1 MTIKICSISLIDNLL
16 KKKDFNMMI
25 KMTGKIYIVGI
36 GPGSSEYLT
45 KLAIDTVKNS
55 DYTVGSTRAIEL
67 FDDVQN
73 KIAFNVKELLDKL
86 NEGVELACE
95 GNTVSILST
104 GDPGFSG
111 VLNTVLRI
119 SDEKG
124 FDKSNIEVIPGISSL
139 QLAAARN
146 HIQWDNANVM
156 TFHGRENIEE
166 ILPVINN
173 GKTTIALPS
182 RKVKDMAQFLLD
194 NGVDENRKV
203 VVCERL
209 SYDDEKIV
217 ESTLKDIA
225 ESEFTYMCIMVIY

>member
-1 MTIKICSISLIDNLL
+1 MEN
-16 KKKDFNMMI
+16 
-25 KMTGKIYIVGI
+25 KIYIIGI

-45 KLAIDTVKNS
+45 KKAVDTVKTS
-55 DYTVGSTRAIEL
+55 DYTVGSTRAIDL
-67 FDDVQN
+67 FDDVNN
-73 KIAFNVKELLDKL
+73 KIAFNVKDLLDKL
-86 NEGVELACE
+86 EKGVDLAIE

-119 SDEKG
+119 ANEKN
-124 FDKSNIEVIPGISSL
+124 FPEEKIEVIPGISSL

-156 TFHGRENIEE
+156 TFHGREHIED
-166 ILPVINN
+166 ILKVINN

-182 RKVKDMAQFLLD
+182 KKVRDMAQFLLD
-194 NGVDENRKV
+194 NGVDEHREV

-209 SYDDEKIV
+209 SYDVEKIV
-217 ESTLKDIA
+217 RSTLKDIA
-225 ESEFTYMCIMVIY
+225 NSEFTYMCIMVIY

>member
-1 MTIKICSISLIDNLL
+1 
-16 KKKDFNMMI
+16 MI
-25 KMTGKIYIVGI
+25 EMSGKIYIIGI

-45 KLAIDTVKNS
+45 KKALDTVKMS
-55 DYTVGSTRAIEL
+55 DYTVGSTRAIDL

-73 KIAFNVKELLDKL
+73 KIAFNVKELLDTLKK
-86 NEGVELACE
+86 GVQLAVD

-124 FDKSNIEVIPGISSL
+124 FSKDNIEVIPGISSL
-139 QLAAARN
+139 QLAAARC

-156 TFHGRENIEE
+156 TFHGRENIED

-194 NGVDENRKV
+194 NGVEAKRRV
-203 VVCERL
+203 TVCERL
-209 SYDDEKIV
+209 SYPDEKIV
-217 ESTLKDIA
+217 STTLDCIA
-225 ESEFTYMCIMVIY
+225 DSEFTYMCIIVIYP

>member
-1 MTIKICSISLIDNLL
+1 MEN
-16 KKKDFNMMI
+16 
-25 KMTGKIYIVGI
+25 KIYIIGI

-45 KLAIDTVKNS
+45 KKAIDTVKSS
-55 DYTVGSTRAIEL
+55 DYTVGSTRAIDL
-67 FDDVQN
+67 FDDVNN
-73 KIAFNVKELLDKL
+73 KLAFNVKDLLDKL
-86 NEGVELACE
+86 EKGVDLAIE

-119 SDEKG
+119 ANDKNFPKEK
-124 FDKSNIEVIPGISSL
+124 IEVIPGISSL

-156 TFHGRENIEE
+156 TFHGREDIED
-166 ILPVINN
+166 ILKVINN

-182 RKVKDMAQFLLD
+182 KKVRDMAQFLLD
-194 NGVDENRKV
+194 NGVNENRQV

-217 ESTLKDIA
+217 QSTLKDIA
-225 ESEFTYMCIMVIY
+225 SSEFTYMCIMIIY

>member
-1 MTIKICSISLIDNLL
+1 MEN
-16 KKKDFNMMI
+16 
-25 KMTGKIYIVGI
+25 KIYIIGI

-45 KLAIDTVKNS
+45 KKAIDTVKSS
-55 DYTVGSTRAIEL
+55 DYTVGSTRAIDL
-67 FDDVQN
+67 FDDVNN
-73 KIAFNVKELLDKL
+73 KLAFNVKDLLDKL
-86 NEGVELACE
+86 EKGVDLAIE

-119 SDEKG
+119 AN
-124 FDKSNIEVIPGISSL
+124 DKNFPKKKIEVIPGISSL

-156 TFHGRENIEE
+156 TFHGRENIED
-166 ILPVINN
+166 ILKVINN

-182 RKVKDMAQFLLD
+182 KKVRDMAQFLLD
-194 NGVDENRKV
+194 NGVNENRQV

-217 ESTLKDIA
+217 QSTLKDIA
-225 ESEFTYMCIMVIY
+225 SSEFTYMCIMIIY

>member
-1 MTIKICSISLIDNLL
+1 MPS
-16 KKKDFNMMI
+16 
-25 KMTGKIYIVGI
+25 GKIYIIGI
-36 GPGSSEYLT
+36 GPGAAEYLT
-45 KLAIDTVKNS
+45 KKAIDTVKAS

-86 NEGVELACE
+86 NEGVQLACD

-119 SDEKG
+119 SNEKE
-124 FDKSNIEVIPGISSL
+124 FPKDNIEVIPGISSL
-139 QLAAARN
+139 QLAAAKC

-156 TFHGRENIEE
+156 TFHGRENIDD

-173 GKTTIALPS
+173 SKTTIALPS

-194 NGVDENRKV
+194 NGVEEDRKV
-203 VVCERL
+203 IVCERL
-209 SYDDEKIV
+209 SYPDENIV
-217 ESTLKDIA
+217 ESTLKEIA
-225 ESEFTYMCIMVIY
+225 QSEFTYICIMVIY

>member
-1 MTIKICSISLIDNLL
+1 MEN
-16 KKKDFNMMI
+16 
-25 KMTGKIYIVGI
+25 KIYIIGI

-45 KLAIDTVKNS
+45 KKAIDTVKSS
-55 DYTVGSTRAIEL
+55 DYTVGSTRAIDL
-67 FDDVQN
+67 FDDVNN
-73 KIAFNVKELLDKL
+73 KLAFNVKDLLDKL
-86 NEGVELACE
+86 EKGVDLAIE

-119 SDEKG
+119 ANDKNFPKEK
-124 FDKSNIEVIPGISSL
+124 IEVIPGISSL

-156 TFHGRENIEE
+156 TFHGRENIED
-166 ILPVINN
+166 ILKVINN

-182 RKVKDMAQFLLD
+182 KKVRDMAQFLLD
-194 NGVDENRKV
+194 NGVNENRQV

-217 ESTLKDIA
+217 QSTLKGIA
-225 ESEFTYMCIMVIY
+225 SSEFTYMCIMIIY

>member
-1 MTIKICSISLIDNLL
+1 MEN
-16 KKKDFNMMI
+16 
-25 KMTGKIYIVGI
+25 KIYMIGI

-45 KLAIDTVKNS
+45 KKAVDTVKTS
-55 DYTVGSTRAIEL
+55 DYTVGSTRAIDL
-67 FDDVQN
+67 FDDVNN
-73 KIAFNVKELLDKL
+73 KIAFNVKDLLDKL
-86 NEGVELACE
+86 EKGVDLAIE

-119 SDEKG
+119 ANEKN
-124 FDKSNIEVIPGISSL
+124 FPEEKIEVIPGISSL

-156 TFHGRENIEE
+156 TFHGRENIED
-166 ILPVINN
+166 ILKVINN

-182 RKVKDMAQFLLD
+182 KKVRDMAQFLLD
-194 NGVDENRKV
+194 NGVDEHREV

-217 ESTLKDIA
+217 RSTLKDIA
-225 ESEFTYMCIMVIY
+225 NSEFTYMCIMVIY

>member
-1 MTIKICSISLIDNLL
+1 MEN
-16 KKKDFNMMI
+16 
-25 KMTGKIYIVGI
+25 KIYIIGI

-45 KLAIDTVKNS
+45 KKAVDTVKTS
-55 DYTVGSTRAIEL
+55 DYTVGSTRAIDL
-67 FDDVQN
+67 LDDVNN
-73 KIAFNVKELLDKL
+73 KIAFNVKDLLDKL
-86 NEGVELACE
+86 EKGVDLAIE

-119 SDEKG
+119 ANEKN
-124 FDKSNIEVIPGISSL
+124 FPEEKIEVIPGISSL

-156 TFHGRENIEE
+156 TFHGRENIED
-166 ILPVINN
+166 ILKVINN

-182 RKVKDMAQFLLD
+182 KKVRDMAQFLLD
-194 NGVDENRKV
+194 NGVDEHREV

-217 ESTLKDIA
+217 RSTLKDIA
-225 ESEFTYMCIMVIY
+225 NSEFTYMCIMVIY

>member
-1 MTIKICSISLIDNLL
+1 
-16 KKKDFNMMI
+16 MI
-25 KMTGKIYIVGI
+25 KMSGKIYIIGI
-36 GPGSSEYLT
+36 GPGASEYLT
-45 KLAIDTVKNS
+45 KKAVDTVKAS

-67 FDDVQN
+67 FDDVKN
-73 KIAFNVKELLDKL
+73 RIAFNVKDLLDKL
-86 NEGVELACE
+86 EEGVDLAVD

-119 SDEKG
+119 SGEKG
-124 FDKSNIEVIPGISSL
+124 FDRKSIEVIPGISSL

-156 TFHGRENIEE
+156 TFHGRENIED

-194 NGVDENRKV
+194 NGADADRKV

-209 SYDDEKIV
+209 SYPDERIV
-217 ESTLKDIA
+217 ESTLKEIA
-225 ESEFTYMCIMVIY
+225 RK

>member
-1 MTIKICSISLIDNLL
+1 MEN
-16 KKKDFNMMI
+16 
-25 KMTGKIYIVGI
+25 KIYIIGI
-36 GPGSSEYLT
+36 GPGSSKYLT
-45 KLAIDTVKNS
+45 KKAVDTVKTS
-55 DYTVGSTRAIEL
+55 DYTVGSTRAIDL
-67 FDDVQN
+67 FDDVNN
-73 KIAFNVKELLDKL
+73 KIAFNVKDLLDKL
-86 NEGVELACE
+86 EKGVDLAIE

-119 SDEKG
+119 ANEKN
-124 FDKSNIEVIPGISSL
+124 FPEEKIEVIPGISSL

-156 TFHGRENIEE
+156 TFHGRENIED
-166 ILPVINN
+166 ILKVINN

-182 RKVKDMAQFLLD
+182 KKVRDMAQFLLD
-194 NGVDENRKV
+194 NGVDEHREV

-217 ESTLKDIA
+217 QSTLKDIA
-225 ESEFTYMCIMVIY
+225 NSEFTYMCIMVIY

>member
-1 MTIKICSISLIDNLL
+1 
-16 KKKDFNMMI
+16 MI

-36 GPGSSEYLT
+36 GPGGSEYLT
-45 KLAIDTVKNS
+45 KKAVDTVKTS
-55 DYTVGSTRAIEL
+55 DYTVGSTRAIDL
-67 FDDVQN
+67 FEDVNN

-86 NEGVELACE
+86 EEGVQLACD

-119 SDEKG
+119 SSEKN
-124 FDKSNIEVIPGISSL
+124 FNKDNIEVIPGISSL
-139 QLAAARN
+139 QLAAAKN

-156 TFHGRENIEE
+156 TFHGRENIED

-194 NGVDENRKV
+194 NGVEENRKV

-209 SYDDEKIV
+209 SYPDERIV

-225 ESEFTYMCIMVIY
+225 QSEFTYMCIMIIY

>member
-1 MTIKICSISLIDNLL
+1 MEN
-16 KKKDFNMMI
+16 
-25 KMTGKIYIVGI
+25 KIYIIGI

-45 KLAIDTVKNS
+45 KKAVDTVKTS
-55 DYTVGSTRAIEL
+55 DYTVGSTRAIDL
-67 FDDVQN
+67 FDDVNN
-73 KIAFNVKELLDKL
+73 KIAFNVNDLLDKL
-86 NEGVELACE
+86 ERGVDLAIK

-119 SDEKG
+119 ANEKN
-124 FDKSNIEVIPGISSL
+124 FSEEKIEVIPGISSL

-156 TFHGRENIEE
+156 TFHGRENIED
-166 ILPVINN
+166 ILKVINN

-182 RKVKDMAQFLLD
+182 KKVRDMAQFLLD
-194 NGVDENRKV
+194 NGVDEHREV

-217 ESTLKDIA
+217 RSTLKDIA
-225 ESEFTYMCIMVIY
+225 NSEFTYMCIMVIY

>member
-1 MTIKICSISLIDNLL
+1 MEN
-16 KKKDFNMMI
+16 
-25 KMTGKIYIVGI
+25 KIYIIGI

-45 KLAIDTVKNS
+45 KKAVDTVKTS
-55 DYTVGSTRAIEL
+55 DYTVGSTRAIDL
-67 FDDVQN
+67 FDDVNN
-73 KIAFNVKELLDKL
+73 KIAFNVKDLLDKL
-86 NEGVELACE
+86 EKGVDLAIE

-119 SDEKG
+119 ANEKN
-124 FDKSNIEVIPGISSL
+124 FPEEKIEVIPGISSL

-156 TFHGRENIEE
+156 TFHGRENIEN
-166 ILPVINN
+166 ILKVINN

-182 RKVKDMAQFLLD
+182 KKVRDMAQFLLD
-194 NGVDENRKV
+194 NGVDEHREV

-217 ESTLKDIA
+217 RSTLKDIA
-225 ESEFTYMCIMVIY
+225 NSEFTYMCIMVIY

>member
-1 MTIKICSISLIDNLL
+1 MEN
-16 KKKDFNMMI
+16 
-25 KMTGKIYIVGI
+25 KIYIIGI

-45 KLAIDTVKNS
+45 KKAVDTVKTS
-55 DYTVGSTRAIEL
+55 DYTVGSTRAIDL
-67 FDDVQN
+67 FDDVNN
-73 KIAFNVKELLDKL
+73 KIAFNVNDLLDKL
-86 NEGVELACE
+86 EKGVDLAIE

-119 SDEKG
+119 ANEKN
-124 FDKSNIEVIPGISSL
+124 FPEEKIEVIPGISSL

-156 TFHGRENIEE
+156 TFHGRENIED
-166 ILPVINN
+166 ILKVINN

-182 RKVKDMAQFLLD
+182 KKVRDMAQFLLD
-194 NGVDENRKV
+194 NGVDEHREV

-217 ESTLKDIA
+217 RSTLKDIA
-225 ESEFTYMCIMVIY
+225 NSEFTYMCIMIIY

>member
-1 MTIKICSISLIDNLL
+1 MEN
-16 KKKDFNMMI
+16 
-25 KMTGKIYIVGI
+25 KIYIIGI

-45 KLAIDTVKNS
+45 KKAVDTVKTS
-55 DYTVGSTRAIEL
+55 DYTVGSTRAIDL
-67 FDDVQN
+67 FDDVNN
-73 KIAFNVKELLDKL
+73 KIAFNVKDLLDKL
-86 NEGVELACE
+86 EKGVDLAIE

-119 SDEKG
+119 ANEKN
-124 FDKSNIEVIPGISSL
+124 FPEEKIEVIPGISSL

-156 TFHGRENIEE
+156 TFHGRENIED
-166 ILPVINN
+166 ILKVINN

-182 RKVKDMAQFLLD
+182 KKVRDMAQFLLA
-194 NGVDENRKV
+194 NGVDEHREV

-217 ESTLKDIA
+217 RSTLKDIA
-225 ESEFTYMCIMVIY
+225 NSEFTYMCIMVIY

>member
-1 MTIKICSISLIDNLL
+1 MEN
-16 KKKDFNMMI
+16 
-25 KMTGKIYIVGI
+25 KIYIIGI

-45 KLAIDTVKNS
+45 KKAVDTVKTS
-55 DYTVGSTRAIEL
+55 DYTVGNTRAIDL
-67 FDDVQN
+67 FDDVNN
-73 KIAFNVKELLDKL
+73 KIAFNVKDLLDKL
-86 NEGVELACE
+86 EKGVDLAIE

-119 SDEKG
+119 ANEKN
-124 FDKSNIEVIPGISSL
+124 FPEEKIEVIPGISSL

-156 TFHGRENIEE
+156 TFHGRENIED
-166 ILPVINN
+166 ILKVINN

-182 RKVKDMAQFLLD
+182 KKVRDMAQFLLD
-194 NGVDENRKV
+194 NGVDEHREV

-217 ESTLKDIA
+217 QSTLKDIA
-225 ESEFTYMCIMVIY
+225 NSEFTYMCIMVIY

>member
-1 MTIKICSISLIDNLL
+1 MEN
-16 KKKDFNMMI
+16 
-25 KMTGKIYIVGI
+25 KIYIIGS

-45 KLAIDTVKNS
+45 KKAVDTVKTS
-55 DYTVGSTRAIEL
+55 DYTVGSTRAIDL
-67 FDDVQN
+67 FDDVNN
-73 KIAFNVKELLDKL
+73 KIAFNVKDLLDKL
-86 NEGVELACE
+86 EKGVDLAIE

-119 SDEKG
+119 ANEKN
-124 FDKSNIEVIPGISSL
+124 FPEEKIEVIPGISSL

-156 TFHGRENIEE
+156 TFHGRENIED
-166 ILPVINN
+166 ILKVINN

-182 RKVKDMAQFLLD
+182 KKVRDMAQFLLD
-194 NGVDENRKV
+194 NGVDEHREV

-217 ESTLKDIA
+217 RSTLKDIA
-225 ESEFTYMCIMVIY
+225 NSEFTYMCIMVIY